1 MPIVKV
7 SDDGKESIIDTKAD
21 ARRKRNAKIAAVSAA
36 GGAVISFSLFFLHSP
51 EAGIFAGLWPATLCS
66 LLNLIDD

>member
-7 SDDGKESIIDTKAD
+7 SDDGKESIIDAAAD
-21 ARRKRNAKIAAVSAA
+21 ARRKRNAKIGASAAVL
-36 GGAVISFSLFFLHSP
+36 GAVISFGLFFLHSP

>member
-21 ARRKRNAKIAAVSAA
+21 ARRKRNAKIAAAIAA
-36 GGAVISFSLFFLHSP
+36 GGAVISCSLFFLHSP
-51 EAGIFAGLWPATLCS
+51 EAGIFAGLWPVTLCS
-66 LLNLIDD
+66 LLNLVDD